1 MTSAM
6 PLPLP
11 VTVSGI
17 APLVTGGERLCST
30 SMFLGGPQGPQGT
43 GPFWSLVITK
53 ALGKLSL
60 YIYIYVYANPP
71 KTYYRKYC
79 KYQSK
84 SKESRFFF
92 GRVPYIYIY
101 IPNVEIVETFCWTID
116 LWERPLQ
123 TYIIDFKRNIYLI
136 VPIGT
141 PISAHS
147 AFDHCF
153 LGGAVALLATHPGL
167 YPPVKHGLLD
177 TPPFIIYGLQMIF
190 PARSLYLQRISQRL
204 NTEG

>member
-60 YIYIYVYANPP
+60 YIYMYMLTPP
-71 KTYYRKYC
+71 KPTTENTVNTSQNQKRVG
-79 KYQSK
+79 
-84 SKESRFFF
+84 FFL
-92 GRVPYIYIY
+92 GGYHIYIY